1 MREIAPQR
9 NWECVG
15 SKTGYIRRAG
25 YCLVLRAHGDL
36 GEEIYAVI
44 LGGPTSRTRFTD
56 MRRLLD
62 WSLKNINSDKQISG

>member
-1 MREIAPQR
+1 M
-9 NWECVG
+9 G

-25 YCLVLRAHGDL
+25 YCLVLRALGNDGDD
-36 GEEIYAVI
+36 IYAVI

-62 WSLKNINSDKQISG
+62 WSVNTGRGAGPQSGVGG